1 MNNLH
6 NETGDN
12 TPGTI
17 KVIGIGQG
25 MRGDDGVG
33 LVAVRRWNE
42 SCQGNINRPYV
53 QVELAESP
61 GIDLLDLLE
70 GARIAILVDAMRS
83 GASPGT
89 VRMLT
94 ESQLD
99 AFRGDFASAHG
110 WGIAETLSLGRDL
123 MPFAMP
129 ESLVLIGIEA
139 DHLDVG
145 AGLSPS
151 VETAL
156 PEVGRLI
163 ELQVT
168 SLIGV

>member
-6 NETGDN
+6 NEAGDN
-12 TPGTI
+12 SSGII
-17 KVIGIGQG
+17 KIIGIGQS

-33 LVAVRRWNE
+33 LAAVRRWNE
-42 SCQGNINRPYV
+42 NCQLNVNRPYV
-53 QVELAESP
+53 RVELAESP

-70 GARIAILVDAMRS
+70 GARIAVLVDAMRS
-83 GASPGT
+83 GAHPGT
-89 VRMLT
+89 VRVLT
-94 ESQLD
+94 ENELD
-99 AFRGDFASAHG
+99 AFTGDFSSAHG
-110 WGIAETLSLGRDL
+110 WGVAETLSLGRDL

-129 ESLVLIGIEA
+129 QTLVLIGIEA
-139 DHLDVG
+139 DHLEVG

-156 PEVGRLI
+156 SEVGRLI

>member
-1 MNNLH
+1 MNNLY
-6 NETGDN
+6 NEAGDN
-12 TPGTI
+12 TSATI
-17 KVIGIGQG
+17 KVIGIGQS

-33 LVAVRRWNE
+33 LAAVRWWNE
-42 SCQGNINRPYV
+42 SCQGNINRPSV
-53 QVELAESP
+53 KVELAESP

-70 GARIAILVDAMRS
+70 GARIAVVVDAMRS

-89 VRMLT
+89 VRVLT
-94 ESQLD
+94 ENQLD
-99 AFRGDFASAHG
+99 AFTGDFASAHG
-110 WGIAETLSLGRDL
+110 WGIAETLSLGREL

-129 ESLVLIGIEA
+129 KTLVLIGIEA
-139 DHLDVG
+139 DHLEVG
-145 AGLSPS
+145 ASLSPS

-168 SLIGV
+168 SLISV